1 MFSSPVAE
9 MMSVLL
15 PSRKQQVAENTLLKV
30 DWMMIDDKNDVQCN
44 MHFNYGMVMV

>member
-9 MMSVLL
+9 MMSVVL

-30 DWMMIDDKNDVQCN
+30 DWMMIDDK
-44 MHFNYGMVMV
+44 MMFNVICTLTMEW